1 MGTSKSYSGSGG
13 KVGKAIREEVGEWIE
28 SHKPGSEKPDAGGE
42 GNEPLSQPFQNVI
55 GLLRPRRSGGGDGPG
70 GGGGGAGGTSGGG
83 GRSGGGPKRSAARS
97 ATTAGRAAA
106 AAYAYRTGDAAAL
119 ERMGLSY
126 AELSALGSPTQVA
139 RRIVEFVCGPRG
151 DSTIDDTEQRL
162 IAAEVAEWVVSQQA
176 EGHEATPEEI
186 AKHAIANIVVDTL
199 LTETGEVIGKSSNA
213 VAAESEIREAAE
225 NWVSGHATIEID
237 GATEN
242 DFSKA
247 IEAGIESLRRIIKGE
262 S

>member
-28 SHKPGSEKPDAGGE
+28 SHKPGSERPGAGGE

-70 GGGGGAGGTSGGG
+70 GGGAGGGASGGG
-83 GRSGGGPKRSAARS
+83 GRGGGPQRSAARS
-97 ATTAGRAAA
+97 ASTAGRAAA

-119 ERMGLSY
+119 ETMGLSY
-126 AELSALGSPTQVA
+126 AELSGLGSPTQVA

-151 DSTIDDTEQRL
+151 ASTIDDTEQRL

-199 LTETGEVIGKSSNA
+199 LTETWELIGKSDNA
-213 VAAESEIREAAE
+213 VTVENEIREAAE
-225 NWVSGHATIEID
+225 NWVSGHASIEIN

-247 IEAGIESLRRIIKGE
+247 IEAGIESLRRIITGD